1 MKTEEITFRNTF
13 CPETPPCFLAGQ
25 HVAVRLTR
33 GYWVLYL
40 LLFTTIRTIGDS
52 LHNSYSSL
60 FGTIRYSLFA
70 TVSYSLFGFSK
81 HSTQPPDFAISSFS
95 PFLIHSKLK
104 CFSVYLCTFSP
115 PNLLSREFFQKP
127 CSGSDTKDR
136 NFPSDTGIKPRLLNQ
151 TSLAQYSSKISFCKQ
166 SKTKTNCLLAH

>member
-1 MKTEEITFRNTF
+1 MLFSRTTRCCEVDQGILGTLFATVHHYSHHWRLFAQLVQFAIRN
-13 CPETPPCFLAGQ
+13 
-25 HVAVRLTR
+25 
-33 GYWVLYL
+33 
-40 LLFTTIRTIGDS
+40 
-52 LHNSYSSL
+52 
-60 FGTIRYSLFA
+60 YSLFA
-70 TVSYSLFGFSK
+70 TVSYSLFEFSK